1 MRYGLIGEKLGHSFS
16 AIVHAELAGYD
27 YQLKELQKG
36 EMDAFMQAADFAAIN
51 VTIPYKKAVIPYLS
65 YMSED
70 AKRIGAV
77 NTVVNRDGK
86 LYGYNTD
93 FGGMQAMLKKSGIDV
108 LGKKVAVLGTG
119 GTSLTAQAVVTHLG
133 AVKTLVVSRT
143 KTEATVTYEE
153 LAKAH
158 ADTQIIVN
166 TTPVGMFPN
175 TDGCPVN
182 LDDFPHL
189 TGVVDAVYN
198 PLKTELVRAAQS
210 RGIPAVGGLY
220 MLVAQAALAVEHFI
234 GKNVDKAQIDAIY
247 QKIAN
252 KQRNVVLIGM
262 PGSGKSTLGRML
274 AQQLEKRFFDSD
286 EQIRQTTGLAPAQII
301 TEQGESVF
309 RDLEE
314 QSIATLANVS
324 GAVIAT
330 GGGAILR
337 QINVQRIKRNGVV
350 VFIDRPIDKLKAG
363 KNRPLSA
370 DRAALEKRYAE
381 RYDKY
386 VAAADVVIKP
396 TLDKQE
402 NVQMMMNALQK
413 VEW

>member
-1 MRYGLIGEKLGHSFS
+1 
-16 AIVHAELAGYD
+16 
-27 YQLKELQKG
+27 
-36 EMDAFMQAADFAAIN
+36 
-51 VTIPYKKAVIPYLS
+51 
-65 YMSED
+65 
-70 AKRIGAV
+70 
-77 NTVVNRDGK
+77 
-86 LYGYNTD
+86 
-93 FGGMQAMLKKSGIDV
+93 
-108 LGKKVAVLGTG
+108 
-119 GTSLTAQAVVTHLG
+119 
-133 AVKTLVVSRT
+133 
-143 KTEATVTYEE
+143 
-153 LAKAH
+153 
-158 ADTQIIVN
+158 
-166 TTPVGMFPN
+166 
-175 TDGCPVN
+175 
-182 LDDFPHL
+182 
-189 TGVVDAVYN
+189 
-198 PLKTELVRAAQS
+198 
-210 RGIPAVGGLY
+210 
-220 MLVAQAALAVEHFI
+220 
-234 GKNVDKAQIDAIY
+234 
-247 QKIAN
+247 
-252 KQRNVVLIGM
+252 M

-286 EQIRQTTGLAPAQII
+286 DQIRQTSGLAPAKII

-370 DRAALEKRYAE
+370 DRAALKKRYAE